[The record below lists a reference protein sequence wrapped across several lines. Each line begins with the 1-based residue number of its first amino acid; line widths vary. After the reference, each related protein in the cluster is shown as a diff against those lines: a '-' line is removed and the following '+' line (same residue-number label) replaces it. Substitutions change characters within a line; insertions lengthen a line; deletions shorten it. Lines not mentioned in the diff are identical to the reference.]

1 MTKYALLQINKYS
14 HSDWGVHEVFQT
26 TKLEIA
32 EAMKAVKE
40 DAHAEEQKVKDK
52 MFSTPTVYKIIELDS

>member
-1 MTKYALLQINKYS
+1 MTKYALLQINKYQ
-14 HSDWGVHEVFQT
+14 HSDWGIYDVFQT

-32 EAMKAVKE
+32 QAMKAVKE

-52 MFSTPTVYKIIELDS
+52 MFTTPTVYKIVELDS